1 MQETIIEIK
10 KCNNIEKARITIM
23 EKELNI
29 KYAFNGTGKSTM
41 AKAIDLKSCNGKFDS
56 LIPFEV
62 KIKKTKDK
70 PFISDIPY
78 SNVKVFNNDYIAKSV
93 FQKTDLVKDAF
104 EIFIRTD
111 EYDKVKNN
119 IDLKFEKIK
128 KMAVEQ
134 DGVSRLKQAI
144 DKISSQIMMTTDQR
158 LDLRKVGIKQILD
171 SSKTSFAKPPEAL
184 KEFEP
189 FFNDENKVKW
199 AAWKY
204 EGIEEYSEHGKCPF
218 CAQIDTPQ
226 KKEYSK
232 IFKEKF
238 DKDAIKFVDDLK
250 KCFDSISEYVNEDKV
265 KKLMSLFEDQAN
277 KEDLEV
283 ELQALG
289 NQVSYI
295 NNKLD
300 RISHF
305 SGYSIDTSNLNSFK
319 NEIERM
325 KLNISTIGYFETN
338 IVDVIIRNIN
348 EQITELLDMIIE
360 LKKQVADYNKLLAKQ
375 IETQKEDVNEFL
387 EQAGYPY
394 YFYITMEQHGEAKAV
409 LCSKKDP
416 DGKHELKDPN
426 NNLSWGEKHALA
438 LLLFMFDA
446 IYSKA
451 DLIVLDD
458 PISSFDSNKKYAIM
472 NRLFKTGVGGN
483 SFYNKTVLLLTH
495 DFEPVI
501 DYIQVGNKIEANAS
515 YLYNMDGDLN
525 EEPIIKGQDLYPIA
539 ILLKEVYSDNYL
551 PKQLRISFVRKYI
564 ESTVKEPR
572 ENCMAYNIISSLI
585 HGRSFP
591 TYDNA
596 GKDPMSDRD
605 KISGENYLSD
615 KVGYFIYEDELVKFS
630 REEIL
635 KLYAEV
641 NNPFYKMMVL
651 RLYSEIDSCIRKT
664 LRRENDPLRKFI
676 DESYHIENDYMYCL
690 DFRKFNVVPQNF
702 IKLAT
707 KFVNKE
713 IQELSNT

>member
-1 MQETIIEIK
+1 MGEIIVEIK
-10 KCNNIEKARITIM
+10 KCNNIENARITII
-23 EKELNI
+23 ENEINI
-29 KYAFNGTGKSTM
+29 KYAFNGTGKSTI
-41 AKAIDLKSCNGKFDS
+41 AKAIDLKSCNGKLD
-56 LIPFEV
+56 LLTPFEV

-70 PFISDIPY
+70 PFVSDIPY
-78 SNVKVFNNDYIAKSV
+78 TNVKVFNNDYIAKSV

-111 EYDKVKNN
+111 EYDRVKNN
-119 IDLKFEKIK
+119 IDLKFEKIR

-144 DKISSQIMMTTDQR
+144 DKILSQIILTNDQK
-158 LDLRKVGIKQILD
+158 LDMRKVGIKQILD
-171 SSKTSFAKPPEAL
+171 SSKTSFSKTPEAL

-189 FFNDENKVKW
+189 FFKDESKVRW

-204 EGIEEYSEHGKCPF
+204 EGIEEYSKHEKCPF
-218 CAQIDTPQ
+218 CAQLDTPE
-226 KKEYSK
+226 KKQYSI

-238 DKDAIKFVDDLK
+238 DKEAIKFVDDLK

-265 KKLMSLFEDQAN
+265 NKLMALFEDQAN
-277 KEDLEV
+277 KEELEV

-295 NNKLD
+295 NRKLD

-305 SGYSIDTSNLNSFK
+305 SGYSIDTSNLNTFK
-319 NEIERM
+319 TEIEKM
-325 KLNISTIGYFETN
+325 KLDTSIIAYFETE

-348 EQITELLDMIIE
+348 EQITDLLEMIIE
-360 LKKQVADYNKLLAKQ
+360 LKKQVSEYNKLLARQ
-375 IETQKEDVNEFL
+375 IETQKGDVNEFL

-416 DGKHELKDPN
+416 EGKYEVKDPN
-426 NNLSWGEKHALA
+426 NNLSWGEKHAFA
-438 LLLFMFDA
+438 LLLFMFEA

-472 NRLFKTGVGGN
+472 NRLFKTGIGEN
-483 SFYNKTVLLLTH
+483 SFYKKTVLLLTH

-501 DYIQVGNKIEANAS
+501 DYIQVGNKPDANAS
-515 YLYNMDGDLN
+515 YLYNVDGDID
-525 EEPIIKGQDLYPIA
+525 EKPIIKGQDLYPMA
-539 ILLKEVYSDNYL
+539 VLLKEVYSDYHL
-551 PKQLRISFVRKYI
+551 PKQLRISCVRKYI
-564 ESTVKEPR
+564 EGTVKEPR
-572 ENCMAYNIISSLI
+572 INCMAYNIISSLI

-591 TYDNA
+591 TYDND
-596 GKDPMSDRD
+596 GKTPMSDED

-615 KVGYFIYEDELVKFS
+615 AIGSFKYEEEIVNFG

-641 NNPFYKMMVL
+641 DNPFYKMMVL
-651 RLYSEIDSCIRKT
+651 RLYSEIDASIRKT
-664 LRRENDPLRKFI
+664 LRRENDALRKYI
-676 DESYHIENDYMYCL
+676 DESYHIENDYMFCL
-690 DFRKFNVVPQNF
+690 DFRRFNVVPQNF
-702 IKLAT
+702 IELAT
-707 KFVNKE
+707 KFVNEEIKE
-713 IQELSNT
+713 I